1 LSKNRHKGHPQ
12 SSPSQ
17 RGLCSWEHSIPEQTQ
32 LPQML
37 LQTASEHPSP
47 APRSAPQSL
56 SDVTYRGVPDQKGL
70 NTTCHRDL
78 PVLSPSQ
85 EQQGTHPT
93 DTGFS
98 DIPLY
103 RVTHVCATGKHKLQL
118 LFLFKLINL
127 SIFRCAGSS
136 CCARSLVAVSRGSS
150 SLQYAGFSL
159 WRLLSLGLPSSRAQA
174 Q

>member
-1 LSKNRHKGHPQ
+1 
-12 SSPSQ
+12 
-17 RGLCSWEHSIPEQTQ
+17 
-32 LPQML
+32 ML
-37 LQTASEHPSP
+37 LQTAYQHPSP
-47 APRSAPQSL
+47 APSSAPQSL
-56 SDVTYRGVPDQKGL
+56 NDVTYRGVPDQKGL

-85 EQQGTHPT
+85 EQHGTHPT

-118 LFLFKLINL
+118 LFLFKLIYPFFAVL
-127 SIFRCAGSS
+127 GLP

-159 WRLLSLGLPSSRAQA
+159 WPLLSLGLPSSRAQA